1 MPATELA
8 GSRVR
13 IRIRR
18 RDTIG
23 KDVRDGWVDRN
34 APGGARP
41 RRGGS
46 TSWLRD
52 PGATAR
58 PGRPIGS
65 LLPTRGT
72 RSRRRVRCT
81 RRSHRARWCAR
92 RCCTP
97 HEPRAL
103 RATTSD
109 TVAVGVMSMR
119 ETTPSL
125 DTAKS
130 PRIAYS
136 TMSHFFAALHFVKH
150 TIKLFGINSKY
161 VIITPNTKCPGRDIS
176 GWRLE
181 TLNEKTI
188 NTSPVEPRRP
198 LSAAPLTRGVGS
210 KTGNMPTH
218 VSTPHTPPSASPST
232 LCAPFLAGHPTRR
245 ARYFFTH
252 ARRDR

>member
-109 TVAVGVMSMR
+109 TVAVGVMSGR
-119 ETTPSL
+119 EVELRLTRIVGDCEIAPDTPL
-125 DTAKS
+125 L
-130 PRIAYS
+130 IAHI
-136 TMSHFFAALHFVKH
+136 TMPHFFAALHFVKH
-150 TIKLFGINSKY
+150 TIKVGINSKY
-161 VIITPNTKCPGRDIS
+161 VIIPKIRNARGKS
-176 GWRLE
+176 GA
-181 TLNEKTI
+181 
-188 NTSPVEPRRP
+188 SRP
-198 LSAAPLTRGVGS
+198 
-210 KTGNMPTH
+210 
-218 VSTPHTPPSASPST
+218 
-232 LCAPFLAGHPTRR
+232 
-245 ARYFFTH
+245 
-252 ARRDR
+252 